1 MEKNLIK
8 LENLAFERSVVKLGN
23 SLFICLPE
31 TYVSLTRIKKGE
43 KLVLNI
49 QPDGTLKVSPEAM
62 Q

>member
-1 MEKNLIK
+1 MEKNPVK

-23 SLFICLPE
+23 SLFVCLPE
-31 TYVSLTRIKKGE
+31 TYVTLSKIKKGE

-49 QPDGTLKVSPEAM
+49 QPDGTLKVSPEAV